1 MNYRSGMALLSICV
15 LVFLLDVEYSAVNL
29 ALKSISDDTNTT
41 LNFVQWVLSSYVLVW
56 GALVLPAS
64 RFGNIYGQRNMLFL
78 GLFLFL
84 LGSVIAGASTT
95 LEILIGGRI
104 IQGIGG
110 AIFLPPCYS
119 IVFATMPKS
128 KQGIGIGIISAMGSL
143 GLAIGPSL
151 SGLILDYSNWRW
163 IFWSNV
169 PLGLLSWVIGYLYI
183 PKDVPLEAQEKIDWL
198 GVISLTTGLGLCM
211 YALNQIEASF
221 NLSPTFIASI
231 LLGFSA
237 LYFFWK
243 WNGRSPHQTLPS
255 HLFQNRSFL
264 IVISAAFLEGMIF
277 ANVLIMMGIY
287 LQNVLRFSSMES
299 GAIFLAMSIPLGIIS
314 PLGGKMVDR
323 FAGHIPVIMGSS
335 FLFVSC
341 AMMIFLNQHSSL
353 PYVMISLALNGIGTG
368 LLYPAL
374 NTIALKV
381 LKPEELNYGSAAFTM
396 AIMLGNTLS
405 VVLNAGLCVMIGQS
419 KFQSLLSELDFTLT
433 ENQKIAL
440 KNLIAQIDHGVE
452 QLNSFPD
459 AIKPTLISFLDHAFL
474 SGFSVTMIGSMLCAA
489 TIIMIS
495 WKKFKY
501 QEKLAPIKSF
511 SKGEKGDRLSHRFR
525 TTCGLFNFIVR
536 RLR

>member
-1 MNYRSGMALLSICV
+1 MNYRSSMALLSICV

-29 ALKSISDDTNTT
+29 ALKSISDETNTT
-41 LNFVQWVLSSYVLVW
+41 LNSVQWVLSAYVLVW

-84 LGSVIAGASTT
+84 LGAVMAGASST
-95 LEILIGGRI
+95 LEVLIAGRVV
-104 IQGIGG
+104 QGIGG

-119 IVFATMPKS
+119 IVFAILPQN
-128 KQGIGIGIISAMGSL
+128 KQGIGIGIIAAMGSL

-169 PLGLLSWVIGYLYI
+169 PLGLLSWVIGYFYI
-183 PKDVPLEAQEKIDWL
+183 PKDIPLEAHENIDWL
-198 GVISLTTGLGLCM
+198 GVISLTVGLGFCT
-211 YALNQIEASF
+211 YALNQIEASL
-221 NLSPTFIASI
+221 NLSPTFLGSI
-231 LLGFSA
+231 ILGVSA

-243 WNGRSPHQTLPS
+243 WNRRSINQTLPS

-264 IVISAAFLEGMIF
+264 VVISAAFLEGMIF
-277 ANVLIMMGIY
+277 ANILIMIGIY
-287 LQNVLRFSSMES
+287 LQNILKFSSMEA

-323 FAGHIPVIMGSS
+323 FAGHIPVILGSS

-341 AMMIFLNQHSSL
+341 FMMIFLNQHSSL
-353 PYVMISLALNGIGTG
+353 TYVIISLALNGIGIG

-381 LKPEELNYGSAAFTM
+381 LKPEEVNYGSAAFTM
-396 AIMLGNTLS
+396 AIMLGNTFS
-405 VVLNAGLCVMIGQS
+405 IILNAGLCVMVGQI
-419 KFQSLLSELDFTLT
+419 KFQSLLSDLNFTLN
-433 ENQKIAL
+433 ENQKVTL
-440 KNLIAQIDHGVE
+440 KNLIAQIDHDPE
-452 QLNSFPD
+452 QLALFPD
-459 AIKPTLISFLDHAFL
+459 AIKPTILSFLDHAFL
-474 SGFSVTMIGSMLCAA
+474 SGFSITMMGATLCA
-489 TIIMIS
+489 TIIIVIS

-501 QEKLAPIKSF
+501 QEKLSYGKVF
-511 SKGEKGDRLSHRFR
+511 SKGEK
-525 TTCGLFNFIVR
+525 N
-536 RLR
+536 